1 MKDEAI
7 SAFAF
12 NVGKQIEKICE
23 ERNGNLQ
30 KELEQ
35 LQASVFRFRKDL
47 EESNNRNM
55 LKLYDLYFNIE
66 KSR

>member
-1 MKDEAI
+1 MKDEVI

-12 NVGKQIEKICE
+12 NVGRQIEKICE

-35 LQASVFRFRKDL
+35 LQASVLRFRKDL

-66 KSR
+66 KSW

>member
-1 MKDEAI
+1 MKDEVI

-12 NVGKQIEKICE
+12 NVGKQLEKICE

-47 EESNNRNM
+47 ENSNNKNM
-55 LKLYDLYFNIE
+55 LNLYDLYFNIE

>member
-1 MKDEAI
+1 MKDEVI

-12 NVGKQIEKICE
+12 DVGKQIEKICE

-47 EESNNRNM
+47 ENSNNKNM
-55 LKLYDLYFNIE
+55 LDLYDLYFNIE